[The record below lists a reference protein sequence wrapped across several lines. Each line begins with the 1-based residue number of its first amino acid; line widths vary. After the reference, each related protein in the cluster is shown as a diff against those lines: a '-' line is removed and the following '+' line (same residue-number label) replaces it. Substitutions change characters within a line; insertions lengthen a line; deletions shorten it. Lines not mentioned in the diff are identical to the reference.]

1 MRRYAITFESYRPN
15 QEAAIRD
22 CIRKLA
28 NEWEHPLANLWIIR
42 TALSAGEIRTAL
54 LPHAG
59 YRDRVYICETE
70 GEHADF
76 NAVSASGTKVTRI
89 QDVRPRNRMLRGIFS
104 RNGHGSLLLKAA
116 ISENLQLA

>member
-28 NEWEHPLANLWIIR
+28 NEWEHPLANLWIVR

-54 LPHAG
+54 LPHAS
-59 YRDRVYICETE
+59 YQDRVYICEIGNE
-70 GEHADF
+70 RADF
-76 NAVSASGTKVTRI
+76 NAVSASGRKITQI
-89 QDVRPRNRMLRGIFS
+89 ADAHQRNRMLHGIFS
-104 RNGHGSLLLKAA
+104 RNGQSSRHLKAA
-116 ISENLQLA
+116 TSENLKSA